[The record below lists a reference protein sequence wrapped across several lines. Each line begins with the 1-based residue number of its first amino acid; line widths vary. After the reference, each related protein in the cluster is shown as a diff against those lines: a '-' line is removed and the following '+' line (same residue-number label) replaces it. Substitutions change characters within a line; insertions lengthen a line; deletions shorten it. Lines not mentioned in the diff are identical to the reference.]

1 MNTQLQTIAEH
12 RLRLKRMKEMA
23 ESLPPS
29 DVRDNTLLRIDV
41 ELMFL
46 KLYLN
51 SVY

>member
-29 DVRDNTLLRIDV
+29 DVRDNTLLIDV

>member
-1 MNTQLQTIAEH
+1 MNTNLQTIAEH

-29 DVRDNTLLRIDV
+29 EVRDHALLRIDV
-41 ELMFL
+41 ELMLL
-46 KLYLN
+46 KLYVN